1 MWTNQAPAQ
10 LQRRLYLPLILLR
23 WPRRRLPPLPQLR
36 HMLSLESFVC
46 RFQAVISQRS
56 AHSHWPADAR
66 ERRQPEC
73 NAIIEELLSWGVTPE
88 YLVGY
93 GISKDLL
100 VACLLLHGHPLPP
113 HLAHLAP
120 QGAHYTVQSSPPRKS
135 ALLTRPLD
143 QSQVG
148 FDPLQ
153 HTNTPLEE
161 AANSTAPDEAL
172 ADLEAK
178 RRAML
183 IARKQAT
190 VKRNT
195 ERARTLHSEIDN
207 LFALSQAEIVSD
219 HDSGSS
225 SSFAEEVDMAI
236 DTPIEQPTIEE
247 SMLPLFTPA
256 AMPTYPITAR
266 RPKASDLEAE
276 PTHSLPQHPKRNGV
290 FVPPRVRHSSLVIE
304 VSDGEDEEIDGS
316 DTSERRSAIENP
328 PPPAKPK
335 LERMSSIS
343 GARSVEPDRRVDAL
357 STKEQEIKK
366 MMEMIKRMEE
376 KKKLLTKNSDG
387 QKSRGSTPISGSALS
402 PQLPPVALAPASFT
416 STHTPSPKE
425 ESPVPESSTVLSKA
439 ASEEAQKEQALSTA
453 KIDEEMKDVAPAGQP
468 PSPTPTLNFS
478 LSADSPTDS
487 TPAIAVVP
495 ATSPPPASEQSQLK
509 PITPEPNDIEMDVD
523 MEATQLPSST
533 ACNPPILTQIQ
544 STASTLPGKRNPRS
558 DIQSV

>member
-1 MWTNQAPAQ
+1 M
-10 LQRRLYLPLILLR
+10 
-23 WPRRRLPPLPQLR
+23 
-36 HMLSLESFVC
+36 
-46 RFQAVISQRS
+46 
-56 AHSHWPADAR
+56 
-66 ERRQPEC
+66 
-73 NAIIEELLSWGVTPE
+73 SWGVTPE

-120 QGAHYTVQSSPPRKS
+120 HGAHYTVQSSPPRKP

-161 AANSTAPDEAL
+161 AANSAVPNEAL

-190 VKRNT
+190 AKRNT

-225 SSFAEEVDMAI
+225 TSFAEEVDMAI
-236 DTPIEQPTIEE
+236 DTPIEQPTTEE

-256 AMPTYPITAR
+256 AMPSHPITAR

-304 VSDGEDEEIDGS
+304 VSDGEDEGIDGS
-316 DTSERRSAIENP
+316 DTSERKSAVEQP

-335 LERMSSIS
+335 LERMPSTS

-357 STKEQEIKK
+357 STKEQEIKRI
-366 MMEMIKRMEE
+366 MEMIKRMEE
-376 KKKLLTKNSDG
+376 KKKLLAKNPDG
-387 QKSRGSTPISGSALS
+387 TRSRGSTPVSGSAPS
-402 PQLPPVALAPASFT
+402 PQLPTVALAPASYT
-416 STHTPSPKE
+416 STHTLSLKE
-425 ESPVPESSTVLSKA
+425 ESPAPESSSVLSKA
-439 ASEEAQKEQALSTA
+439 ANEEDQKEHVLPTA
-453 KIDEEMKDVAPAGQP
+453 KLDEEKKDVTQAGQP
-468 PSPTPTLNFS
+468 TSPSPALKLDRSDN
-478 LSADSPTDS
+478 SPTNP
-487 TPAIAVVP
+487 TPAVAVVP
-495 ATSPPPASEQSQLK
+495 ATSPPPASEQSQLQ
-509 PITPEPNDIEMDVD
+509 PVTQEPNDVEMDVD
-523 MEATQLPSST
+523 MEVTQLPLST
-533 ACNPPILTQIQ
+533 ASSPPIITQIQ
-544 STASTLPGKRNPRS
+544 PTASSILPGKTQLT
-558 DIQSV
+558 I